1 MTILFLD
8 YDGVLHDAEVF
19 IFGREPVLRSKNP
32 EAEFFEH
39 VDLLIEALAPRPDV
53 KIVLST
59 SWVPR
64 LGFDRA
70 KSYLPQELQARVIGA
85 TYHRHA
91 HGRKADW
98 LSYAR
103 FMQIESYVRRHQ
115 LNDWIA
121 VDDDDQGWPVSMRQ
135 HLVFCKNPSRGI
147 ADPEVC
153 ADLKRALGQRLGGP
167 GSL

>member
-19 IFGREPVLRSKNP
+19 IIGREPVLRSKNP
-32 EAEFFEH
+32 KARLFDH
-39 VDLLIEALAPRPDV
+39 AALLVEALAPRPDV
-53 KIVLST
+53 RIVLST
-59 SWVPR
+59 TWVPR
-64 LGFDRA
+64 LGFYRA
-70 KSYLPQELQARVIGA
+70 KSYLPKALQAKVIGA

-103 FMQIESYVRRHQ
+103 FVQIESYVRRHQ

-135 HLVFCKNPSRGI
+135 HLVFCQNPSLGI
-147 ADPEVC
+147 ADIEVFSE
-153 ADLKRALGQRLGGP
+153 LKRALLKSDPVPGG
-167 GSL
+167 

>member
-8 YDGVLHDAEVF
+8 YDGVLRDAEVF

-32 EAEFFEH
+32 KARLFDH
-39 VDLLIEALAPRPDV
+39 AALLVEALAPRPDV
-53 KIVLST
+53 RIVLST
-59 SWVPR
+59 TWVPR

-70 KSYLPQELQARVIGA
+70 KSYLPKALQAKVIGA

-103 FMQIESYVRRHQ
+103 FVQIESYVRRHQ

-135 HLVFCKNPSRGI
+135 HLVFCQNPSLGI
-147 ADPEVC
+147 ADIEVFSE
-153 ADLKRALGQRLGGP
+153 LKRALLKSDPVPGG
-167 GSL
+167 